1 MALNRLEY
9 VFHNAFKVCH
19 FARSRVGYWQKAPH
33 PPPLSF
39 CCGSVFGNTSNSKR
53 EDLTTL
59 GNETESLLE
68 NCIKKDV
75 PREHWTVIK
84 NLCPSGIIPIPHGRL
99 IRFQFRFRFDRHS
112 QPINFWVEQTDTV
125 MNRPH
130 TWHPPS
136 LHEIKD
142 WWDKSNVT

>member
-1 MALNRLEY
+1 MYFTTLSKFVILLDQGWGIDRKLLI
-9 VFHNAFKVCH
+9 HHLLAFAAVQ
-19 FARSRVGYWQKAPH
+19 FSTI
-33 PPPLSF
+33 F
-39 CCGSVFGNTSNSKR
+39 DNTSNSKR

-130 TWHPPS
+130 T
-136 LHEIKD
+136 
-142 WWDKSNVT
+142 

>member
-1 MALNRLEY
+1 MPLNWLESL
-9 VFHNAFKVCH
+9 FHNAFKVSH
-19 FARSRVGYWQKAPH
+19 FARSRVGIDRKLLIHHLLAFAAVQFPTI
-33 PPPLSF
+33 F
-39 CCGSVFGNTSNSKR
+39 DNTSNSKR

-75 PREHWTVIK
+75 PQEYWTVIK

-112 QPINFWVEQTDTV
+112 
-125 MNRPH
+125 
-130 TWHPPS
+130 
-136 LHEIKD
+136 
-142 WWDKSNVT
+142 